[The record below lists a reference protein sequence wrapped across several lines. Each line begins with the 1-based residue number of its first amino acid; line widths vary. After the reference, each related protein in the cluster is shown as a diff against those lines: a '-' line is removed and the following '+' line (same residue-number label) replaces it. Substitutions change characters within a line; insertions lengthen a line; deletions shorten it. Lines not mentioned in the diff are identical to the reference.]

1 MTDKTC
7 VILLFRIL
15 GSSTNHVT
23 EQFKWHLSAAWRDYH
38 IIQKMVELSFVQKH
52 WRRAHCVSLKGKYS
66 LDINEMK
73 HGWQINRHTCELFL
87 LLFFFFLAA
96 TVRIGFAFF
105 LLWAALADLGGSLL
119 YSTYPIIPALHP
131 LINYSD
137 TTLHPLPPPDPT
149 VLTSFFGFRT
159 SLSGVNNSSFF

>member
-1 MTDKTC
+1 MDDKLTDT
-7 VILLFRIL
+7 
-15 GSSTNHVT
+15 HVN
-23 EQFKWHLSAAWRDYH
+23 F
-38 IIQKMVELSFVQKH
+38 F
-52 WRRAHCVSLKGKYS
+52 
-66 LDINEMK
+66 
-73 HGWQINRHTCELFL
+73 FF
-87 LLFFFFLAA
+87 FFFFLAA